1 MILYYNNSKGQGKII
16 KKDKL
21 SFLIKI
27 LSKFCKVIK
36 KSMIYFQCLV
46 VLKPYFFDCCFI
58 RLVNSVT
65 WL

>member
-36 KSMIYFQCLV
+36 KSMI
-46 VLKPYFFDCCFI
+46 
-58 RLVNSVT
+58 
-65 WL
+65 